1 MISTLT
7 QLILF
12 QLVGEW
18 LVHRAE
24 WSIPG
29 PVLGMLLL
37 FAWLV
42 LRQGPSD
49 ELRHGVQQLLQ
60 HLSLL
65 FIPAGT
71 GVILY
76 FGLLADEWLPITVAL
91 LLSTLLAMAVTAL
104 VMHLLTRRRQ
114 PPAKAETESGA

>member
-1 MISTLT
+1 MIPALT
-7 QLILF
+7 QLLLF
-12 QLVGEW
+12 QLAGEL
-18 LVHRAE
+18 LVHGFALT
-24 WSIPG
+24 IPG

-37 FAWLV
+37 FGWLV

-49 ELRHGVQQLLQ
+49 DLRHSTQSLLQ

-76 FGLLADEWLPITVAL
+76 FKLLEAEWLPITVAL
-91 LLSTLLAMAVTAL
+91 LASTFLSMVVTAAA
-104 VMHLLTRRRQ
+104 MHLLTRHRQ
-114 PPAKAETESGA
+114 ASEERP

>member
-12 QLVGEW
+12 QLAGEW
-18 LVHRAE
+18 LVHSADLT
-24 WSIPG
+24 IPG

-37 FAWLV
+37 LVWLV

-76 FGLLADEWLPITVAL
+76 FGLLAAEWLPITVAL
-91 LLSTLLAMAVTAL
+91 LVSTILAMIVTAL

-114 PPAKAETESGA
+114 PPEIAP

>member
-1 MISTLT
+1 MIPALT
-7 QLILF
+7 QLLLF
-12 QLVGEW
+12 QLAGEL
-18 LVHRAE
+18 LVHGFALT
-24 WSIPG
+24 IPG

-37 FAWLV
+37 FGWLV

-49 ELRHGVQQLLQ
+49 DLRHSTQSLLQ

-76 FGLLADEWLPITVAL
+76 FKLLEAEWLPITVAL
-91 LLSTLLAMAVTAL
+91 LASTFLAMIVTAA
-104 VMHLLTRRRQ
+104 VMHLLTRRH
-114 PPAKAETESGA
+114 KAPEEQA